1 MNAPRTM
8 PTMPTTEPPLGR
20 RTTRAAFGLDVF
32 AAPGLLVLL
41 VEDLPAAEL
50 VAVV

>member
-1 MNAPRTM
+1 M
-8 PTMPTTEPPLGR
+8 PTMPTIEPPLGK
-20 RTTRAAFGLDVF
+20 RTARAAFGLDVF
-32 AAPGLLVLL
+32 AAPGLLL